1 MSEINA
7 SHSAPEELSFKRGE
21 TLPKEE
27 RLCRKKLIEDV
38 YHNGKSFKSPAL
50 IALYLPM
57 ELSHAVPVQVMFA
70 VSKKIYK
77 RAHDRNRV
85 KRLLREAYRKQ
96 KQILYNSLIE
106 EKKQLAVIIIFT
118 GRQLP
123 NASYVH
129 GKMTDIL
136 KNIAKTNRTS
146 LNEEDQ

>member
-1 MSEINA
+1 MGEINA
-7 SHSAPEELSFKRGE
+7 THSEQEKLSFKSGE

-27 RLCRKKLIEDV
+27 RLCRKKLIEEV
-38 YHNGKSFKSPAL
+38 YQNGKSFKMPAMVA
-50 IALYLPM
+50 IYMPIT
-57 ELSHAVPVQVMFA
+57 LSHAVPAQVMFA

-96 KQILYNSLIE
+96 KHILYKSLMEHQI
-106 EKKQLAVIIIFT
+106 QLAVIVIFT

-123 NASYVH
+123 NAAYVH

-136 KNIAKTNRTS
+136 KKLRETIAQ
-146 LNEEDQ
+146 D